1 MNVIQLS
8 NVSAV
13 IADTTSN
20 NRVCFASTQ
29 EACCCFYSNM
39 SLLDATNKQYKE
51 ELESLIDSGRYD
63 TADNFTV
70 VLQPFQTSI
79 VFNEVNGQR
88 DLSHFAIDCFH
99 LSAEGNRNFAL
110 GLWNNM
116 LQRKGEKSKVLSLPV
131 NEIACPTDENPYFY
145 TAQNSSKMIIIANY
159 YYRIS

>member
-1 MNVIQLS
+1 MWSNTIGSLSFQFSRSQVENVNRQLRE
-8 NVSAV
+8 
-13 IADTTSN
+13 D
-20 NRVCFASTQ
+20 
-29 EACCCFYSNM
+29 
-39 SLLDATNKQYKE
+39 
-51 ELESLIDSGRYD
+51 LESLIDSGRYD

-116 LQRKGEKSKVLSLPV
+116 LQRKGEKNKVLSLPV

-145 TAQNSSKMIIIANY
+145 TAQNRSKLDDVIANY
-159 YYRIS
+159 LQTLGR